1 MNMAKICYGVA
12 GEGRGHAARVRTIVE
27 DLAQRHEILIF
38 ASHQALKFLRKS
50 LKNPNIRI
58 LPIPGF
64 RFCYNKEGHLDP
76 LLTILDG
83 IRTLGLFSRKQ
94 AKISRQIQDF
104 SPNLII
110 SDFEPMLPRVAKEQH
125 IPFISVDHQH
135 FLTHYDLSNLPLTLQ
150 IRAGMM
156 ARFVEWFCRGQ
167 QATIISSFYF
177 PPVKPSM
184 MPTTTEYSTEYTSS
198 SQDGEMVV
206 QTGVLL
212 RDEIRLAKPVKGQHY
227 TAYIRRKLSDNL
239 IKALQALDCPVH
251 IFGPAGQNNQKN
263 LHFYPVDPD
272 SFTAS
277 LVSCRALICTAGNQ
291 LIGEAIYLGKPVLA
305 FPESGNFE
313 QQINGHFINE
323 TKAGLC
329 IDQNDLSAEMLQ
341 NFDHS
346 LEKLE
351 YKGNR
356 LAMCANAEVIRNIE
370 ANLQNAESL
379 TKSEVA

>member
-1 MNMAKICYGVA
+1 MAKICYGVA

-50 LKNPNIRI
+50 LKRPNIRI
-58 LPIPGF
+58 LAIPGF

-83 IRTLGLFSRKQ
+83 LRTLGLFSRKSS
-94 AKISRQIQDF
+94 KISHQIQQF
-104 SPNLII
+104 SPDMII
-110 SDFEPMLPRVAKEQH
+110 SDFEPMLPRIAKEQN

-135 FLTHYDLSNLPLTLQ
+135 FLTHYDLSSLPLNLQ

-156 ARFVEWFCRGQ
+156 ARFVDWFCRGQ
-167 QATIISSFYF
+167 KATIISSFYF
-177 PPVKPSM
+177 PPVKANMLGTVPHSGLENTAKM
-184 MPTTTEYSTEYTSS
+184 
-198 SQDGEMVV
+198 QGGEMVV

-212 RDEIRLAKPVKGQHY
+212 REQIRLAKPQAGKHY
-227 TAYIRRKLSDNL
+227 TAYIRRKLSDPL

-251 IFGPAGQNNQKN
+251 VFGPAGQKDQKN
-263 LHFYPVDPD
+263 LSFFPVDPE

-277 LVSCRALICTAGNQ
+277 LVSCKALICTAGNQ
-291 LIGEAIYLGKPVLA
+291 LIGEAIYLGKSVLA

-323 TKAGLC
+323 TGAGICVDFNDISPELVQSF
-329 IDQNDLSAEMLQ
+329 DQ
-341 NFDHS
+341 S
-346 LEKLE
+346 LDQLE

-356 LAMCANAEVIRNIE
+356 LAMCANAEIIRNIE
-370 ANLQNAESL
+370 ASLQHAEEL
-379 TKSEVA
+379 ENTEVA